1 MPVSFDSDVQLKVQ
15 VAFDSNPFDAT
26 QSYTD
31 ISTYVR
37 RISTKRGRTNEL
49 GQFTNGTATLTLSNA
64 DNRFNPNN
72 TSSPYYDSANSITK
86 IQPYKNVKI
95 TAIYDSTEYPIFYGF
110 LNTIPVKYP
119 ALGADSTV
127 DFNCVDAFK
136 IFNSQNFES
145 AGWRLGRGGFS
156 EIGVSTVL
164 GYEDIQELS
173 SARVTRILN
182 LIQFPSALRDIQTG
196 TNQVQTQSGTNPNI
210 LTALRDCELAENA
223 QFFIGKDGKAVFRN
237 RDYKLSN
244 TKATTVQASFSN
256 DGTNLPYT
264 NVVTSFDLNEIINVY
279 EWIRKNGATQYISDG
294 DSVQKYR
301 PLTSSKTTL
310 NISDTDVLSLIEQKI
325 AETSLPIVRVDQL
338 EVNPKQ
344 NTNIWEKALG
354 LEFGDRISVKIV
366 NPDSSSYTDELW
378 IESISHNINASAQSW
393 NWSLTL
399 SPASSSAWVLGSARL
414 GIGTRFAYS

>member
-1 MPVSFDSDVQLKVQ
+1 M
-15 VAFDSNPFDAT
+15 
-26 QSYTD
+26 
-31 ISTYVR
+31 
-37 RISTKRGRTNEL
+37 

-86 IQPYKNVKI
+86 IQPYINVKI

-244 TKATTVQASFSN
+244 TKAINVQATFDNSGS
-256 DGTNLPYT
+256 NLPYQD
-264 NVVTSFDLNEIINVY
+264 VVTSFDTDEVRYVY
-279 EWIRKNGATQYISDG
+279 EWTRSGGSTQYVADA
-294 DSVQKYR
+294 DSVSRYTAK
-301 PLTSSKTTL
+301 TSTVTTK
-310 NISDTDVLSLIEQKI
+310 NTSDANVLSIIQQKLS
-325 AETSLPIVRVDQL
+325 ETSLPIERIDSLVI
-338 EVNPKQ
+338 NPRD
-344 NTNIWEKALG
+344 NTSLWEKVLG
-354 LEFGDRISVKIV
+354 LEFGDRVKV
-366 NPDSSSYTDELW
+366 NITNPNGSTFSDEVW
-378 IESISHNINASAQSW
+378 IQSIRHNINSGSQTW
-393 NWSLTL
+393 NYSISL
-399 SPASSSAWVLGSARL
+399 SPAGSSGWVLGQAKL
-414 GIGTRFAYS
+414 GEGTRFAYT

>member
-37 RISTKRGRTNEL
+37 KISTKRGRTNEL

-196 TNQVQTQSGTNPNI
+196 TNQVQT
-210 LTALRDCELAENA
+210 L
-223 QFFIGKDGKAVFRN
+223 
-237 RDYKLSN
+237 
-244 TKATTVQASFSN
+244 
-256 DGTNLPYT
+256 
-264 NVVTSFDLNEIINVY
+264 LNQI
-279 EWIRKNGATQYISDG
+279 
-294 DSVQKYR
+294 
-301 PLTSSKTTL
+301 
-310 NISDTDVLSLIEQKI
+310 
-325 AETSLPIVRVDQL
+325 
-338 EVNPKQ
+338 
-344 NTNIWEKALG
+344 
-354 LEFGDRISVKIV
+354 
-366 NPDSSSYTDELW
+366 
-378 IESISHNINASAQSW
+378 
-393 NWSLTL
+393 
-399 SPASSSAWVLGSARL
+399 
-414 GIGTRFAYS
+414 